1 MFTKEFVIE
10 LCEIQNRNKKAIE
23 ALHLLKSLNIINRAV
38 EEELSVIK
46 SIAFI
51 KDAMAVNY
59 ILSFIPEELL
69 EIIGFERTC
78 VSSVLTNSSNE
89 RVTLDTELLIYGK
102 NSQLNIVFD
111 YKNQCCYL
119 KDASID
125 EFFLSTYTNYIKVA
139 PKGFNHYIEY
149 SLD

>member
-23 ALHLLKSLNIINRAV
+23 ALRLLKSLNIINRAV
-38 EEELSVIK
+38 EEELNVIR

-51 KDAMAVNY
+51 KDSMAVNY

-69 EIIGFERTC
+69 EIIGFERTN

-111 YKNQCCYL
+111 YKNKCCYL

-125 EFFLSTYTNYIKVA
+125 EFLLSTYTNYIKVA
-139 PKGFNHYIEY
+139 PKGFNRYIEY